1 MNGDRAKEAEMHRWL
16 LLLVLALV
24 LWSSRSVAQMQKLR
38 AANGGFGTAINAILP
53 GAYHAKIFQ
62 KYGLEAEYIALE
74 SGTLGMQTLLANEV
88 QVLFTTGALAV
99 TADLQGGDAV
109 IIAGGINF
117 FPFKLIV
124 RPEIK
129 TVADLHS
136 KKLAISRFGS
146 ASDYAAQL
154 AIEKLGGDPKQVT
167 MLQLGG
173 NPSRLAAM
181 ISGTAH
187 ATVFSEPFASV
198 AVKQGMRS
206 LLDLADSGVPFP
218 QNCFIVRRSVLAE
231 RRSMVVNAMKASIE
245 TLYLLRRDRKFAR
258 EVLKRYLR
266 IDDDAMIDIGIDYY
280 LMRHGEGVLTLPDRK
295 GLEFVIAD
303 VAKTNPKAKGQTP
316 ESLRVLDNSV
326 LAEIKKSGFID
337 KIKG

>member
-1 MNGDRAKEAEMHRWL
+1 MKL
-16 LLLVLALV
+16 LILLGVLASALQPA
-24 LWSSRSVAQMQKLR
+24 SSAAQLQKIR

-74 SGTLGMQTLLANEV
+74 SGTIGMQTLLANELQIV
-88 QVLFTTGALAV
+88 FTTGALAV
-99 TADLQGGDAV
+99 TANLQGGDSV

-117 FPFKLIV
+117 FPFKLIA
-124 RPEIK
+124 RPELK
-129 TVADLHS
+129 TGADLHG

-181 ISGTAH
+181 MSGTAH
-187 ATVFSEPFASV
+187 ATMFSEPFASV

-218 QNCFIVRRSVLAE
+218 QNSFIVRRSVLAE
-231 RRSMVVNAMKASIE
+231 RRAMIVNAMKASIE
-245 TLYLLRRDRKFAR
+245 TLYLLKKDRKFAR

-280 LMRHGEGVLTLPDRK
+280 LTKHGEGMLTLPDRR

-303 VAKTNPKAKGQTP
+303 TAKTNPKAKGHTP
-316 ESLRVLDNSV
+316 ESLRVLDGSV
-326 LAEIKKSGFID
+326 LDEIKKSGFIE
-337 KIKG
+337 KVKS

>member
-1 MNGDRAKEAEMHRWL
+1 MKRFACLGVL
-16 LLLVLALV
+16 LSLL
-24 LWSSRSVAQMQKLR
+24 SIDQGFTQAQRFR

-53 GAYHAKIFQ
+53 GAYHARIFQ

-88 QVLFTTGALAV
+88 QLLFTTGALAV
-99 TADLQGGDAV
+99 TANLQGGDST

-117 FPFKLIV
+117 FPFKLVV

-129 TVADLHS
+129 TGTDLHG

-154 AIEKLGGDPKQVT
+154 AVERLGGDPKQVT

-181 ISGTAH
+181 ISGTTH

-218 QNCFIVRRSVLAE
+218 QNTFIVRRSVLAE
-231 RRSMVVNAMKASIE
+231 RRAMVVNAMKASIE
-245 TLYLLRRDRKFAR
+245 TLYLLKKDRKFAR

-280 LMRHGEGVLTLPDRK
+280 LTKHGEGVLTLPDRK

-303 VAKTNPKAKGQTP
+303 TAKANPKAKGQTP
-316 ESLRVLDNSV
+316 ESLRVLDSSV
-326 LAEIKKSGFID
+326 LDEIKKSGFIE
-337 KIKG
+337 KVKG

>member
-1 MNGDRAKEAEMHRWL
+1 MNRAIL
-16 LLLVLALV
+16 LIALAPLLFAAQGLA
-24 LWSSRSVAQMQKLR
+24 QTQKFR

-74 SGTLGMQTLLANEV
+74 SGTIGMQTLLANEV
-88 QVLFTTGALAV
+88 QLLFTTGALAV
-99 TADLQGGDAV
+99 TANLQGGDST

-129 TVADLHS
+129 SAVELQG

-154 AIEKLGGDPKQVT
+154 AVEKLGGDPKLVT

-173 NPSRLAAM
+173 NPSRLAAL

-218 QNCFIVRRSVLAE
+218 QNTFIVRRSVLAE
-231 RRSMVVNAMKASIE
+231 KRPMVVNAMKASLE
-245 TLYLLRRDRKFAR
+245 TLYLLKKDRKFAR
-258 EVLKRYLR
+258 DVLKKYLR

-280 LMRHGEGVLTLPDRK
+280 LTKHGEGVLTLPDRK

-303 VAKTNPKAKGQTP
+303 TARTNPKAKGQTP
-316 ESLRVLDNSV
+316 ESLRLLDGSVLD
-326 LAEIKKSGFID
+326 EIKKSGFID
-337 KIKG
+337 RVKG

>member
-1 MNGDRAKEAEMHRWL
+1 MKRYAL
-16 LLLVLALV
+16 LGAMLVLFAV
-24 LWSSRSVAQMQKLR
+24 SPSAAQAQRFR

-88 QVLFTTGALAV
+88 QLLFTTGALAV
-99 TADLQGGDAV
+99 TANLQGGDST

-129 TVADLHS
+129 TAVDLHG

-154 AIEKLGGDPKQVT
+154 AVEKLGGDAKQVT

-181 ISGTAH
+181 LSGTTH

-218 QNCFIVRRSVLAE
+218 QNTFIVRRSLLAE
-231 RRSMVVNAMKASIE
+231 KRPMIVNAMKASIE
-245 TLYLLRRDRKFAR
+245 TLYLLKKDRRFAR

-280 LMRHGEGVLTLPDRK
+280 LTKHGDGVLTLPDRK
-295 GLEFVIAD
+295 GLEFVIND
-303 VAKTNPKAKGQTP
+303 TVKTNPKAKGHTP
-316 ESLRVLDNSV
+316 ESLRVLDGSV
-326 LAEIKKSGFID
+326 LDEIKKSGFLE
-337 KIKG
+337 KVKG

>member
-1 MNGDRAKEAEMHRWL
+1 MK
-16 LLLVLALV
+16 VFV
-24 LWSSRSVAQMQKLR
+24 LWLCFGAVLLPEKSSAQMQRFR

-62 KYGLEAEYIALE
+62 KYGLDAEYIALE
-74 SGTLGMQTLLANEV
+74 SGTIGMQTLLANEV
-88 QVLFTTGALAV
+88 QLLFTTGALAV
-99 TADLQGGDAV
+99 TANLQGGDST

-117 FPFKLIV
+117 FPFKLVV

-129 TVADLHS
+129 TATDLHG

-154 AIEKLGGDPKQVT
+154 AVEKLGGDPKQVT

-173 NPSRLAAM
+173 NPSRLAAL
-181 ISGTAH
+181 ISGTAQ

-218 QNCFIVRRSVLAE
+218 QNTFIVRRSILAE
-231 RRSMVVNAMKASIE
+231 KRPMIINAMKAALE
-245 TLYLLRRDRKFAR
+245 ALYLLKRDRKFAR

-266 IDDDAMIDIGIDYY
+266 IGNDAMIDIGIDY
-280 LMRHGEGVLTLPDRK
+280 
-295 GLEFVIAD
+295 
-303 VAKTNPKAKGQTP
+303 
-316 ESLRVLDNSV
+316 
-326 LAEIKKSGFID
+326 
-337 KIKG
+337 

>member
-1 MNGDRAKEAEMHRWL
+1 MHRWL

-24 LWSSRSVAQMQKLR
+24 LWSSRSAAQMQKFR

-280 LMRHGEGVLTLPDRK
+280 LIRHGEGVLTLPDRK

-326 LAEIKKSGFID
+326 LAEIKKSGFIE

>member
-1 MNGDRAKEAEMHRWL
+1 MKRWILLIVWL
-16 LLLVLALV
+16 LLFAGQG
-24 LWSSRSVAQMQKLR
+24 SAQLQRFR

-99 TADLQGGDAV
+99 TANLQGGDSV

-129 TVADLHS
+129 AVADLHG

-154 AIEKLGGDPKQVT
+154 AVEKLGGDAKQVT

-181 ISGTAH
+181 ISGTTH

-198 AVKQGMRS
+198 ATKQGMRS

-218 QNCFIVRRSVLAE
+218 QNTFIVRRSVLAE
-231 RRSMVVNAMKASIE
+231 KRPMVVNAIKASIE
-245 TLYLLRRDRKFAR
+245 TLYLLKKDRRFAR
-258 EVLKRYLR
+258 DVLKRYLR

-280 LMRHGEGVLTLPDRK
+280 LTRHGEGVLTLPDRR
-295 GLEFVIAD
+295 GLEFVISD
-303 VAKTNPKAKGQTP
+303 TAKTNPKAKGQTP
-316 ESLRVLDNSV
+316 DSLRVLDGSV
-326 LAEIKKSGFID
+326 LDEIKKSGFIE
-337 KIKG
+337 KVKG

>member
-1 MNGDRAKEAEMHRWL
+1 MHRWL

-24 LWSSRSVAQMQKLR
+24 LWSSRSAAQMQKFR

-326 LAEIKKSGFID
+326 LAEIKKSGFIE

>member
-1 MNGDRAKEAEMHRWL
+1 MNRVILLIALAL
-16 LLLVLALV
+16 LLFA
-24 LWSSRSVAQMQKLR
+24 SQGVAQMQKFR

-74 SGTLGMQTLLANEV
+74 SGTIGMQTLLANEV
-88 QVLFTTGALAV
+88 QLLFTTGALAV
-99 TADLQGGDAV
+99 TANLQGGDST

-129 TVADLHS
+129 SAVELHG

-154 AIEKLGGDPKQVT
+154 AVEKLGGDPKQVT

-173 NPSRLAAM
+173 NPSRLAAL

-218 QNCFIVRRSVLAE
+218 QNTFIVRRSVLAE
-231 RRSMVVNAMKASIE
+231 KRPMVVNAMKASLE
-245 TLYLLRRDRKFAR
+245 TLYLLKKDRKFAR
-258 EVLKRYLR
+258 DVLKKYLR
-266 IDDDAMIDIGIDYY
+266 IDDEAMIDIGIEYY
-280 LMRHGEGVLTLPDRK
+280 LTKHGEGVLTLPDRK

-303 VAKTNPKAKGQTP
+303 TAKTNPKAKGQTP
-316 ESLRVLDNSV
+316 ESLRVLDGSV
-326 LAEIKKSGFID
+326 LDEIKKSGFID
-337 KIKG
+337 KVKG

>member
-1 MNGDRAKEAEMHRWL
+1 MKRL
-16 LLLVLALV
+16 LLLALFTSALLPV
-24 LWSSRSVAQMQKLR
+24 NAAGQLQKIR

-74 SGTLGMQTLLANEV
+74 SGTIGMQTLLANEV
-88 QVLFTTGALAV
+88 QILFTTGALAV
-99 TADLQGGDAV
+99 TANLQGGDSV

-117 FPFKLIV
+117 FPFKLIT
-124 RPEIK
+124 RPEVK
-129 TVADLHS
+129 TAADLHG

-154 AIEKLGGDPKQVT
+154 AIEKLGGDAKQVT

-181 ISGTAH
+181 LSGTAQ

-206 LLDLADSGVPFP
+206 LLDLADSGIPFP
-218 QNCFIVRRSVLAE
+218 QNTFIVRRSVLAE
-231 RRSMVVNAMKASIE
+231 RRPMIVNAMKASIE
-245 TLYLLRRDRKFAR
+245 TLYLLKKDRKFAR

-280 LMRHGEGVLTLPDRK
+280 LTKHGDGVLTLPDRK

-303 VAKTNPKAKGQTP
+303 TAKTNPKAKNQTP
-316 ESLRVLDNSV
+316 ESLRLLDGSVLD
-326 LAEIKKSGFID
+326 EIKKRGFVE
-337 KIKG
+337 KLKN

>member
-1 MNGDRAKEAEMHRWL
+1 MNRAIL
-16 LLLVLALV
+16 LIALAPLLFAAQGLA
-24 LWSSRSVAQMQKLR
+24 QTQKFR

-74 SGTLGMQTLLANEV
+74 SGTIGMQTLLANEV
-88 QVLFTTGALAV
+88 QLLFTTGALAV
-99 TADLQGGDAV
+99 TANLQGGDST

-129 TVADLHS
+129 SAVELQG

-154 AIEKLGGDPKQVT
+154 AVEKLGGDPKLVT

-173 NPSRLAAM
+173 NPSRLAAL

-218 QNCFIVRRSVLAE
+218 QNTFIVRRSVLAE
-231 RRSMVVNAMKASIE
+231 KRPMVVNAMKASLE
-245 TLYLLRRDRKFAR
+245 TLYLLKKDRKFAR
-258 EVLKRYLR
+258 DVLKKYLR

-280 LMRHGEGVLTLPDRK
+280 LTKHGEGVLTLPDRK

-303 VAKTNPKAKGQTP
+303 TAKTNPKAKGQTP
-316 ESLRVLDNSV
+316 ESLRLLDGSVLD
-326 LAEIKKSGFID
+326 EIKKSGFID
-337 KIKG
+337 RVKG

>member
-1 MNGDRAKEAEMHRWL
+1 MNRAIL
-16 LLLVLALV
+16 LIALAPLLFAAQGLA
-24 LWSSRSVAQMQKLR
+24 QTQKFR

-74 SGTLGMQTLLANEV
+74 SGTIGMQTLLANEV
-88 QVLFTTGALAV
+88 QLLFTTGALAV
-99 TADLQGGDAV
+99 TANLQGGDST

-129 TVADLHS
+129 SAVELQG

-154 AIEKLGGDPKQVT
+154 AVEKLGGDPKQVT

-173 NPSRLAAM
+173 NPSRLAAL

-218 QNCFIVRRSVLAE
+218 QNTFIVRRSVLAE
-231 RRSMVVNAMKASIE
+231 KRPMVVNAMKASLE
-245 TLYLLRRDRKFAR
+245 TLYLLKKDRKFAR
-258 EVLKRYLR
+258 DVLKKYLR

-280 LMRHGEGVLTLPDRK
+280 LTKHGEGVLTLPDRK

-303 VAKTNPKAKGQTP
+303 TAKTNPKAKGQTP
-316 ESLRVLDNSV
+316 ESLRLLDGSVLD
-326 LAEIKKSGFID
+326 EIKKSGFID
-337 KIKG
+337 RVKG

>member
-1 MNGDRAKEAEMHRWL
+1 MNRIA
-16 LLLVLALV
+16 LLLVLLLTMISDRA
-24 LWSSRSVAQMQKLR
+24 WAQLQKFR

-62 KYGLEAEYIALE
+62 KYGLDAEYIALE
-74 SGTLGMQTLLANEV
+74 SGTIGMQTLLANEL
-88 QVLFTTGALAV
+88 QVVFTTGALAV
-99 TADLQGGDAV
+99 TANLQGGDTT
-109 IIAGGINF
+109 IIAGGINV
-117 FPFKLIV
+117 FPFKLVV
-124 RPEIK
+124 RTDIK
-129 TVADLHS
+129 TAADLHS

-146 ASDYAAQL
+146 ASDYAAQF

-173 NPSRLAAM
+173 NPSRLAAL

-218 QNCFIVRRSVLAE
+218 QNTIIVRRSVLAE
-231 RRSMVVNAMKASIE
+231 KRPMVVNAMKASLE
-245 TLYLLRRDRKFAR
+245 TLYLLKKDRKFAR
-258 EVLKRYLR
+258 DVLKKYLR

-280 LMRHGEGVLTLPDRK
+280 LTKHGEGVLTLPDRK

-303 VAKTNPKAKGQTP
+303 TAKTNPKAKGQTP
-316 ESLRVLDNSV
+316 ESLRVLDGSV
-326 LAEIKKSGFID
+326 LDEIKKSGFVE
-337 KIKG
+337 KVKG

>member
-1 MNGDRAKEAEMHRWL
+1 MNRAIL
-16 LLLVLALV
+16 LIALAPLFFATQG
-24 LWSSRSVAQMQKLR
+24 LAQTQKFR

-74 SGTLGMQTLLANEV
+74 SGTIGMQTLLANEV
-88 QVLFTTGALAV
+88 QLLFTTGALAV
-99 TADLQGGDAV
+99 TANLQGGDST

-129 TVADLHS
+129 TAVELQG

-154 AIEKLGGDPKQVT
+154 AVEKLGGDPKLVT

-173 NPSRLAAM
+173 NPSRLAAL

-218 QNCFIVRRSVLAE
+218 QNTFIVRRSVLAE
-231 RRSMVVNAMKASIE
+231 KRPMVVNAMKASLE
-245 TLYLLRRDRKFAR
+245 TLYLLKKDRKFAR
-258 EVLKRYLR
+258 DVLKKYLR

-280 LMRHGEGVLTLPDRK
+280 LTKHGEGVLTLPDRK

-303 VAKTNPKAKGQTP
+303 TAKTNPKAKGQTP
-316 ESLRVLDNSV
+316 ESLRLLDGSVLD
-326 LAEIKKSGFID
+326 EIKKSGFID
-337 KIKG
+337 RVKG

>member
-1 MNGDRAKEAEMHRWL
+1 MPRFA
-16 LLLVLALV
+16 LLVAILAL
-24 LWSSRSVAQMQKLR
+24 LFINQKFAQAQRFR

-62 KYGLEAEYIALE
+62 KYGLQAEYIALE

-88 QVLFTTGALAV
+88 QLLFTTGALAV
-99 TADLQGGDAV
+99 TANLQGGDST

-129 TVADLHS
+129 SAAELQG
-136 KKLAISRFGS
+136 KKVAISRFGS

-181 ISGTAH
+181 LSGSAQ

-206 LLDLADSGVPFP
+206 LLDLAESGVPFP
-218 QNCFIVRRSVLAE
+218 QNTFIVRRSVLAE
-231 RRSMVVNAMKASIE
+231 KRPMIVNAMKAAIE
-245 TLYLLRRDRKFAR
+245 TLYLLKKDRKFAR

-280 LMRHGEGVLTLPDRK
+280 LTRHGEGMLTLPDRK

-303 VAKTNPKAKGQTP
+303 AAKSNPKAKGQTP
-316 ESLRVLDNSV
+316 EFLRVLDSSV
-326 LAEIKKSGFID
+326 LEEIKKSGFIE
-337 KIKG
+337 KVKG

>member
-1 MNGDRAKEAEMHRWL
+1 MKRFVLLIVWL
-16 LLLVLALV
+16 LLFAGQG
-24 LWSSRSVAQMQKLR
+24 SAQLQRFR

-99 TADLQGGDAV
+99 TANLQGADSV

-129 TVADLHS
+129 AVADLHG

-154 AIEKLGGDPKQVT
+154 AVEKLGGDAKQVT

-181 ISGTAH
+181 ISGTTH

-218 QNCFIVRRSVLAE
+218 QNTFIVRRSVLAE
-231 RRSMVVNAMKASIE
+231 KRPMVVNAMKASIE
-245 TLYLLRRDRKFAR
+245 TLYLLKKDRKFAR

-280 LMRHGEGVLTLPDRK
+280 LTRHGEGVLTLPDRK
-295 GLEFVIAD
+295 GLEFVIND
-303 VAKTNPKAKGQTP
+303 TAKTNPKAKGQTP
-316 ESLRVLDNSV
+316 DSLRVLDGSV
-326 LAEIKKSGFID
+326 LDEIKRSGFIE
-337 KIKG
+337 KVKG

>member
-1 MNGDRAKEAEMHRWL
+1 MKKL
-16 LLLVLALV
+16 ILPFLLALI
-24 LWSSRSVAQMQKLR
+24 LLPTSIFAQGQR
-38 AANGGFGTAINAILP
+38 FRTANGGFGTAINAILP

-74 SGTLGMQTLLANEV
+74 SGTIGMQTLLANELQMV
-88 QVLFTTGALAV
+88 FTTGALAV
-99 TADLQGGDAV
+99 TANLQGGDST

-129 TVADLHS
+129 TAADLHG

-154 AIEKLGGDPKQVT
+154 AVEKLGGDPKQVT

-181 ISGTAH
+181 TSGTAH

-206 LLDLADSGVPFP
+206 LLDLADSGIPFP
-218 QNCFIVRRSVLAE
+218 QNSFIVRRSVLAE
-231 RRSMVVNAMKASIE
+231 KRTMIVNAVKASIE
-245 TLYLLRRDRKFAR
+245 TLYLLKKDRRFAR
-258 EVLKRYLR
+258 EVLKKYLR

-280 LMRHGEGVLTLPDRK
+280 LTKHGEGILTLPDRK

-303 VAKTNPKAKGQTP
+303 TAKTNPKAKGQTP
-316 ESLRVLDNSV
+316 ESLRVLDGSV
-326 LAEIKKSGFID
+326 LDEIKKSGFVE
-337 KIKG
+337 KVKG

>member
-1 MNGDRAKEAEMHRWL
+1 MNRAIL
-16 LLLVLALV
+16 LIALASLLFAAPG
-24 LWSSRSVAQMQKLR
+24 VAQTQRFR

-74 SGTLGMQTLLANEV
+74 SGTIGMQTLLANEV
-88 QVLFTTGALAV
+88 QLLFTTGALAV
-99 TADLQGGDAV
+99 TANLQGGDST

-129 TVADLHS
+129 SAVELHG

-154 AIEKLGGDPKQVT
+154 AVEKLGGDPKQVT

-173 NPSRLAAM
+173 NPSRLAAL
-181 ISGTAH
+181 ISGTTH

-218 QNCFIVRRSVLAE
+218 QNTFIVRRSVLAE
-231 RRSMVVNAMKASIE
+231 KRPMVVNAMKASLE
-245 TLYLLRRDRKFAR
+245 TLYLLKKDRKFAR
-258 EVLKRYLR
+258 DVLKKYLR

-280 LMRHGEGVLTLPDRK
+280 LTKHGEGMLTLPDRK

-303 VAKTNPKAKGQTP
+303 TAKTNPKAKGQTP
-316 ESLRVLDNSV
+316 ESLRVLDGSV
-326 LAEIKKSGFID
+326 LDEIKKSGFID
-337 KIKG
+337 RLKG

>member
-1 MNGDRAKEAEMHRWL
+1 MKRL
-16 LLLVLALV
+16 LLLALFTSALLPV
-24 LWSSRSVAQMQKLR
+24 NAAGQLQKIR

-74 SGTLGMQTLLANEV
+74 SGTIGMQTLLANEV

-99 TADLQGGDAV
+99 TANLQGGDSV

-117 FPFKLIV
+117 FPFKLIT
-124 RPEIK
+124 RPEVK
-129 TVADLHS
+129 TAADLHG

-154 AIEKLGGDPKQVT
+154 AIEKLGGDAKQVT

-181 ISGTAH
+181 LSGTAH

-218 QNCFIVRRSVLAE
+218 QNTFIVRRSVLAE
-231 RRSMVVNAMKASIE
+231 RQPMVVNAMKASIE
-245 TLYLLRRDRKFAR
+245 TLYLLKRDRKFAR

-266 IDDDAMIDIGIDYY
+266 IDDDAMIDVGIDYY
-280 LMRHGEGVLTLPDRK
+280 LTKHGDGVLTLPDRK

-303 VAKTNPKAKGQTP
+303 TAKTNPKAKNQTP
-316 ESLRVLDNSV
+316 ESLRLLDGSVLD
-326 LAEIKKSGFID
+326 EIKKSGFVE
-337 KIKG
+337 KLKN

>member
-1 MNGDRAKEAEMHRWL
+1 MNRVSL
-16 LLLVLALV
+16 LIALAPLLFATQGLAQTQ
-24 LWSSRSVAQMQKLR
+24 RFR

-74 SGTLGMQTLLANEV
+74 SGTIGMQTLLANEV
-88 QVLFTTGALAV
+88 QLLFTTGALAV
-99 TADLQGGDAV
+99 TANLQGGDST

-129 TVADLHS
+129 SAIELHG

-154 AIEKLGGDPKQVT
+154 AVEKLGGDPKQVT

-173 NPSRLAAM
+173 NPSRLAAL

-218 QNCFIVRRSVLAE
+218 QNTFIVRRSVLAE
-231 RRSMVVNAMKASIE
+231 KRPMVVNAMKASLE
-245 TLYLLRRDRKFAR
+245 TLYLLKKDRKFAR
-258 EVLKRYLR
+258 DVLKKYLR

-280 LMRHGEGVLTLPDRK
+280 LTKHGEGVLTLPDRK

-303 VAKTNPKAKGQTP
+303 TAKTNPKAKGQTP
-316 ESLRVLDNSV
+316 ESLRVLDGSV
-326 LAEIKKSGFID
+326 LDEIKKSGFID
-337 KIKG
+337 RVKG

>member
-1 MNGDRAKEAEMHRWL
+1 MGQL
-16 LLLVLALV
+16 TLLVLLTLAFLPSQG
-24 LWSSRSVAQMQKLR
+24 WAQLQKFR

-74 SGTLGMQTLLANEV
+74 SGTIGMQTLLANEV
-88 QVLFTTGALAV
+88 QLLFTTGALAV
-99 TADLQGGDAV
+99 TANLQGGDST

-117 FPFKLIV
+117 FPFKLVV

-129 TVADLHS
+129 TAAELHG

-173 NPSRLAAM
+173 NPSRLAALM
-181 ISGTAH
+181 SGTAH

-218 QNCFIVRRSVLAE
+218 QNTFIVRRSVLAE
-231 RRSMVVNAMKASIE
+231 KRALVVNAMKASIE
-245 TLYLLRRDRKFAR
+245 SLYLLKKDRKFAR

-266 IDDDAMIDIGIDYY
+266 IDDDAMIDIGIEYY
-280 LMRHGEGVLTLPDRK
+280 LTKHGEGVLTLPDRK
-295 GLEFVIAD
+295 GLEFVISD
-303 VAKTNPKAKGQTP
+303 TAKTNPKAKGQTP
-316 ESLRVLDNSV
+316 ESLRVLDASV
-326 LAEIKKSGFID
+326 LEEIKKSGFIE
-337 KIKG
+337 KLKG

>member
-1 MNGDRAKEAEMHRWL
+1 MKRWILPIVWL
-16 LLLVLALV
+16 LLFAGQG
-24 LWSSRSVAQMQKLR
+24 SAQSQRFR

-99 TADLQGGDAV
+99 TANLQGGDSV

-129 TVADLHS
+129 AVADLHG

-154 AIEKLGGDPKQVT
+154 AVEKLGGDAKQVT

-181 ISGTAH
+181 ISGTTH

-218 QNCFIVRRSVLAE
+218 QNTFIVRRSVLAE
-231 RRSMVVNAMKASIE
+231 KRPMVVSAMKASIE
-245 TLYLLRRDRKFAR
+245 TLYLLKKDRKFAR

-280 LMRHGEGVLTLPDRK
+280 LTRHGQGVLTLPDRK

-303 VAKTNPKAKGQTP
+303 TAKTNPKAKGQTP
-316 ESLRVLDNSV
+316 DSLRVLDR
-326 LAEIKKSGFID
+326 
-337 KIKG
+337 

>member
-1 MNGDRAKEAEMHRWL
+1 MWL
-16 LLLVLALV
+16 LLLAGQG
-24 LWSSRSVAQMQKLR
+24 SAQLQRFR

-99 TADLQGGDAV
+99 TANLQGGDSV

-129 TVADLHS
+129 TVADLHG

-146 ASDYAAQL
+146 ASDYATQL
-154 AIEKLGGDPKQVT
+154 AVEKLGGDAKQVT

-181 ISGTAH
+181 ISGTTH

-198 AVKQGMRS
+198 ATKQGMRS

-218 QNCFIVRRSVLAE
+218 QNTFIVRRSVLAE
-231 RRSMVVNAMKASIE
+231 KRPMVVNAMKASIE
-245 TLYLLRRDRKFAR
+245 TLYLLKKDRKFAR
-258 EVLKRYLR
+258 DVLKRYLR
-266 IDDDAMIDIGIDYY
+266 IDDDAMIDIGIGYY
-280 LMRHGEGVLTLPDRK
+280 LTRHGEGVLTLPDRR

-303 VAKTNPKAKGQTP
+303 TAKTNPKAKGQTP
-316 ESLRVLDNSV
+316 DSLRVLDGSV
-326 LAEIKKSGFID
+326 LEEIKKSGFID
-337 KIKG
+337 

>member
-1 MNGDRAKEAEMHRWL
+1 MKRMVSLIALPML
-16 LLLVLALV
+16 LFAGLGN
-24 LWSSRSVAQMQKLR
+24 AQTQRFR

-74 SGTLGMQTLLANEV
+74 SGTIGMQTLLANEV

-99 TADLQGGDAV
+99 TANLQGGDST

-129 TVADLHS
+129 TARDLHG

-154 AIEKLGGDPKQVT
+154 AIEKLGGDAKQVT

-181 ISGTAH
+181 LSGTAH

-206 LLDLADSGVPFP
+206 LLDLAESGVPFP
-218 QNCFIVRRSVLAE
+218 QNTFIVRRSLLAE
-231 RRSMVVNAMKASIE
+231 KRPMIVNAMKASIE
-245 TLYLLRRDRKFAR
+245 TLYLLKKDRRFAR

-266 IDDDAMIDIGIDYY
+266 IDDDAMIDIGIDDY
-280 LMRHGEGVLTLPDRK
+280 LTRHGEGVLTLPDRK

-303 VAKTNPKAKGQTP
+303 TAKTNPKAKGQTP
-316 ESLRVLDNSV
+316 ESLRVLDSSV
-326 LAEIKKSGFID
+326 LDEIRKSGFIE
-337 KIKG
+337 KVKG